1 MSYDLNPMKIGKK
14 KSLDPETRVQGAWR
28 DPWHFSRKI
37 GEVKDIIDADVK
49 GVHKSDKPQ
58 QK

>member
-14 KSLDPETRVQGAWR
+14 KTWDPETRFREPDGI
-28 DPWHFSRKI
+28 PGIFSWKV

-49 GVHKSDKPQ
+49 GVHKSGKPQ
-58 QK
+58 QQ